1 MVVSEIEQDF
11 ARIIRLCA
19 EMEGLTLPDR
29 LIRRIARAYDRA
41 IEKALCI
48 SWDGASDNAYI
59 NRSLFRHA
67 ERGARDYLP

>member
-1 MVVSEIEQDF
+1 VGLVEDF
-11 ARIIRLCA
+11 AIVVDLAASLEGTTVAPRVKTRIC
-19 EMEGLTLPDR
+19 
-29 LIRRIARAYDRA
+29 RAYDRA

-48 SWDGASDNAYI
+48 SWDGKHDSAYI